1 MGLLSERCARAAAA
15 AAGVYERPD
24 KTSYDGEWVG
34 DRFEGHG
41 PPSQSPAPNP
51 TPPRHPR
58 RRGPTTRAEISAL
71 WHLLGLQRL

>member
-41 PPSQSPAPNP
+41 PPSQSPPPAPP
-51 TPPRHPR
+51 TPPHPAIRGAGGPPLARRFRHC
-58 RRGPTTRAEISAL
+58 GIY
-71 WHLLGLQRL
+71 